1 MTRYVKMLLHS
12 INITFTPLVKTSHH
26 WISMVLSESFQLD
39 KMDQDKTIRELHLLN
54 AKFTTNELRKK
65 QSEAQ
70 KQERLILRAELAR
83 PRRPCI
89 WSYTR
94 PDVAVTVLFRCS

>member
-54 AKFTTNELRKK
+54 AKFTTNELRK
-65 QSEAQ
+65 S
-70 KQERLILRAELAR
+70 RAR
-83 PRRPCI
+83 HRNKKG
-89 WSYTR
+89 
-94 PDVAVTVLFRCS
+94 